1 MVSNTDSATQR
12 LLDFIKNRKP
22 QSDNRLPTHAEL
34 CKRLKVGS
42 RPLREALS
50 VLSQQGIVETRRRG
64 GTVLAEPGVEV
75 LHDPLEWQLEQKGYT
90 FEDMVRARAAVESA
104 IAAEAA
110 KARKAKDLLTILSAI
125 EKMES
130 LSSPDT
136 EAENADEEFHIAI
149 LNAAHN
155 PVMSIFGQ
163 LIDGQFKRK
172 SPGKFYKSSERMTE
186 SIAEHRVIYNNIEK
200 QKPEAARKLMY
211 KHIMYMLEGEK
222 NGAGKRHA
230 DRNI

>member
-1 MVSNTDSATQR
+1 MLCYYERQIMVSNTDSATQR

-110 KARKAKDLLTILSAI
+110 NRVHYSSANTALCIRIREDLREVLVIRGCLVDRLVTTDPVNRRAFNARPLVYVNWVSVA
-125 EKMES
+125 
-130 LSSPDT
+130 
-136 EAENADEEFHIAI
+136 
-149 LNAAHN
+149 
-155 PVMSIFGQ
+155 V
-163 LIDGQFKRK
+163 
-172 SPGKFYKSSERMTE
+172 
-186 SIAEHRVIYNNIEK
+186 
-200 QKPEAARKLMY
+200 
-211 KHIMYMLEGEK
+211 
-222 NGAGKRHA
+222 
-230 DRNI
+230 RNRRY